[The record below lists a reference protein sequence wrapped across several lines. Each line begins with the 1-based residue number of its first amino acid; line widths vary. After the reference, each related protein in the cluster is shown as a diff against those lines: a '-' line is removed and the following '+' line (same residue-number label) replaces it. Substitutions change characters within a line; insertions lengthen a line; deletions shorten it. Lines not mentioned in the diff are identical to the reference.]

1 MNNPASNKESSKP
14 SKSIKHSNRLEAQL
28 ARLEKAKGEVVPETL
43 TAPLPEMGIISAPAL
58 PPVEKVHLVEAET
71 SEPVEIEPE
80 LQLRKVE
87 QADRKMLGKV
97 KRAFVKAG
105 VEAGPEAQAAFLN
118 DLLMANVPVL
128 NRSSGRIARVVK
140 GERSIASLL
149 LVRVPKKSA

>member
-105 VEAGPEAQAAFLN
+105 VEAGPEAQAAFLS

-140 GERSIASLL
+140 GEQSIASLL

>member
-1 MNNPASNKESSKP
+1 M
-14 SKSIKHSNRLEAQL
+14 
-28 ARLEKAKGEVVPETL
+28 
-43 TAPLPEMGIISAPAL
+43 
-58 PPVEKVHLVEAET
+58 VEAET
-71 SEPVEIEPE
+71 AEPVEIVPE

-105 VEAGPEAQAAFLN
+105 VEAGPEAQAAFLS

-140 GERSIASLL
+140 GEQNIASLL
-149 LVRVPKKSA
+149 LDRVPKKSA

>member
-14 SKSIKHSNRLEAQL
+14 SKSLKQSHRVEAQL
-28 ARLEKAKGEVVPETL
+28 ARLEKAESEVVPETL
-43 TAPLPEMGIISAPAL
+43 TAPLPEMEIIPVSTL
-58 PPVEKVHLVEAET
+58 PPVLHLVEAET
-71 SEPVEIEPE
+71 AEPVEMVPE

-87 QADRKMLGKV
+87 QVDRKMLGKV
-97 KRAFVKAG
+97 KRAFLKAG

-140 GERSIASLL
+140 GEESIATLL
-149 LVRVPKKSA
+149 LVRAPKKSA

>member
-14 SKSIKHSNRLEAQL
+14 SKSIKQSHRVEAQL
-28 ARLEKAKGEVVPETL
+28 SRLEKARSEVVPDTL
-43 TAPLPEMGIISAPAL
+43 TAPLPEMEIIPVSTL
-58 PPVEKVHLVEAET
+58 PPVERLHLVEAET
-71 SEPVEIEPE
+71 AEPVEIVPE

-87 QADRKMLGKV
+87 QVDRKMLGKV
-97 KRAFVKAG
+97 KRAFLKAG

-140 GERSIASLL
+140 GEESIATLL

>member
-1 MNNPASNKESSKP
+1 MNNTASNGESSKP
-14 SKSIKHSNRLEAQL
+14 SKSIKQSHRVEAQL
-28 ARLEKAKGEVVPETL
+28 AQRKKAKSDAVSKTVTTSASVIELIP
-43 TAPLPEMGIISAPAL
+43 ISTL
-58 PPVEKVHLVEAET
+58 PPVEKVHLDEAET
-71 SEPVEIEPE
+71 AEPVEIEAE
-80 LQLRKVE
+80 FQLRKVE
-87 QADRKMLGKV
+87 QADRKMLAKV

-140 GERSIASLL
+140 GVRSIASLL

>member
-1 MNNPASNKESSKP
+1 MINTASNGESSKP
-14 SKSIKHSNRLEAQL
+14 SKSIEQSHRVEAQL
-28 ARLEKAKGEVVPETL
+28 AQRKKAKSDAVPKTV
-43 TAPLPEMGIISAPAL
+43 TTSASVIELIPTSAL
-58 PPVEKVHLVEAET
+58 PPVEKVHLDEAAT
-71 SEPVEIEPE
+71 AEPVEIVSE
-80 LQLRKVE
+80 LPLRKVK

-118 DLLMANVPVL
+118 DLLLANIPVL

>member
-1 MNNPASNKESSKP
+1 VQ
-14 SKSIKHSNRLEAQL
+14 AQL
-28 ARLEKAKGEVVPETL
+28 AQRKKAKSDAVSKTVT
-43 TAPLPEMGIISAPAL
+43 TSASVIELIPASAL
-58 PPVEKVHLVEAET
+58 PPVERVHVEAET
-71 SEPVEIEPE
+71 AEPVEIVPE

-87 QADRKMLGKV
+87 QADRKTLGKV

-140 GERSIASLL
+140 GEQSIARL
-149 LVRVPKKSA
+149 LVPGTKEIRVDRSF